1 MPARWMV
8 VAGAAIAGAIAGLL
22 VGWSLWGAGERKV
35 QEVYAKEEVQKD
47 GSILAE
53 KKPGALRPS
62 PVLPKGA
69 TVERVIQVK
78 VKPNATPTVGT
89 AIPGSGDQ
97 SAPELPTTTLD
108 LTLVKLADGTRRVVL
123 KSPDGTIQGAVD
135 SPMLLEAP
143 TKARV
148 WALGAVLGAGEV
160 VGPSAGF
167 PSSGTWALCAW
178 GWMRCA
184 AHSRSKGPR
193 GRASC
198 GSCCAGDAPWVEW
211 WSPLLLLGTVG
222 KHGPRW
228 HSLGPW
234 PMRPCGRP

>member
-53 KKPGALRPS
+53 KKPGALRPA

-148 WALGAVLGAGEV
+148 WALGAVLGAGE
-160 VGPSAGF
+160 GG
-167 PSSGTWALCAW
+167 
-178 GWMRCA
+178 
-184 AHSRSKGPR
+184 RSIR
-193 GRASC
+193 GLSLER
-198 GSCCAGDAPWVEW
+198 D
-211 WSPLLLLGTVG
+211 
-222 KHGPRW
+222 
-228 HSLGPW
+228 LGPVRVGVDALRCTQSQQ
-234 PMRPCGRP
+234 RPSWEGLVRVMLRW